1 MKKTTTLIFLIITG
15 LFLSAQQQ
23 MQNPGFEFWEE
34 IGYGPDILEPVNWS
48 AIKSSD
54 NTELNPFAPVVC
66 ERSDDAHSGNYSA
79 KLTNKATL
87 GVVATGTMTNGR
99 LHADLNPDLGY
110 AFTDPDDE
118 KWNTP
123 FTGKPDSIVGWYKA
137 DPTSIDFGTIKFLL
151 HKGYAS
157 IPGDEDN
164 YIAVAQL
171 DLPSQQINEWTR
183 FSAPFVY
190 TSNEQPEYILS
201 IVTSGNGV
209 NAIDG
214 SIAYFDDFEL
224 IYNPQSVNE
233 LNIKPL
239 KAYQNNNNLVIL
251 FPANTENQM
260 ELRITNIKGQTLHNS
275 VIDRQSSHEI
285 NIQNFETGLYIV
297 SATGK
302 EDIYMN
308 KVIINKN
315 R

>member
-1 MKKTTTLIFLIITG
+1 MKKTTTILFLLIIG
-15 LFLSAQQQ
+15 LFLTAQQQ
-23 MQNPGFEFWEE
+23 MQNPGFESWEE

-66 ERSDDAHSGNYSA
+66 ERSDDAHSGNFSA

-110 AFTDPDDE
+110 AFTDPDNS

-123 FTGKPDSIVGWYKA
+123 FTGKPDSVVGWFKA

-157 IPGDEDN
+157 IPGDEEN
-164 YIAVAQL
+164 YIAVAEL
-171 DLPSQQINEWTR
+171 NLPSQVVNQWTR

-190 TSNEQPEYILS
+190 TSNDQPEFILS
-201 IVTSGNGV
+201 IITSGNGV

-233 LNIKPL
+233 QKIKPL
-239 KAYQNNNNLVIL
+239 KAYQNNNKLVIL
-251 FPANTENQM
+251 FPANTHNQM
-260 ELRITNIKGQTLHNS
+260 EVKVTSVNGQVLYNS
-275 VIDRQSSHEI
+275 VIDRQNSHEI
-285 NIQNFETGLYIV
+285 DIQNLKSGLYIIT
-297 SATGK
+297 ATIND
-302 EDIYMN
+302 DIFMS

-315 R
+315 